1 MSNTPHVPMDD
12 AHLKQYAANAAREL
26 KLEGTVSCRALS
38 RGLKAGLKRVRRAQ
52 EVLNLW
58 SAGQTT
64 VPGAVEWLLDNHY
77 LAVREGEQ
85 AREAFKGGK
94 PLRGSRGAMCSSGGA
109 PGAPCG
115 PPPTWTRSG
124 WPSFW
129 RAFSRCA
136 P

>member
-1 MSNTPHVPMDD
+1 MNTPHIPMDD

-26 KLEGTVSCRALS
+26 KLEGTVSCRTLT
-38 RGLKAGLKRVRRAQ
+38 RGLKADLKQVRRAQ
-52 EVLNLW
+52 EALNLW

-94 PLRGSRGAMCSSGGA
+94 PLRGSREGGA
-109 PGAPCG
+109 LQ
-115 PPPTWTRSG
+115 
-124 WPSFW
+124 
-129 RAFSRCA
+129 
-136 P
+136 